1 VAAIQP
7 LSAESLVGRAA
18 RWRSRHDRTLSA
30 ALLLAPGCLLFF
42 VFVVHPIVQTVRL
55 SLYEWDGTG
64 PKTWIGLV
72 NYSELAA
79 DPTFRTALANNL
91 IWLACYGLA
100 PILGLAL
107 ALFLNQKF
115 RGIRLA
121 RCLFLLPFVISQ
133 VVVGVV
139 FAWFFNAHFGLFDRL
154 TGAIGLGPLALL
166 DNEDTAVFAV
176 ILAGLWPQTAY
187 CMILYLAGLTAI
199 RPELIDAAR
208 LDGAKG
214 WTMLWHVVL
223 PELRPVTFL
232 VLLVCCVSALRNFDL
247 VTIMTG
253 GGPYN
258 SSTVAAFYMYEQIF
272 LGFRYGY
279 GAAIATALFV
289 LIELCVLFFL
299 WRMLCSESE

>member
-1 VAAIQP
+1 M
-7 LSAESLVGRAA
+7 
-18 RWRSRHDRTLSA
+18 
-30 ALLLAPGCLLFF
+30 LLAPGCLLFF
-42 VFVVHPIVQTVRL
+42 VFVIHPIVQTIRL
-55 SLYEWDGTG
+55 SFYDWNGTG
-64 PKTWIGLV
+64 AKTWIGLA

-91 IWLACYGLA
+91 LWLACYGLA

-107 ALFLNQKF
+107 ALFLNQKL

-133 VVVGVV
+133 VIVGVV
-139 FAWFFNAHFGLFDRL
+139 FAWFFNAHFGLFDRM
-154 TGAIGLGPLALL
+154 TGAFGLEPLALL
-166 DNEDTAVFAV
+166 DNENTAVFAV

-272 LGFRYGY
+272 LAFRYGY

-299 WRMLCSESE
+299 WRMLRNESD

>member
-1 VAAIQP
+1 M
-7 LSAESLVGRAA
+7 
-18 RWRSRHDRTLSA
+18 
-30 ALLLAPGCLLFF
+30 LLAPGCLLFF
-42 VFVVHPIVQTVRL
+42 VFVIHPIVQTIRL
-55 SLYEWDGTG
+55 SFYDWNGTG
-64 PKTWIGLV
+64 AKTWIGLA

-91 IWLACYGLA
+91 LWLACYGLA

-107 ALFLNQKF
+107 ALFLNQKL
-115 RGIRLA
+115 RGIRLV

-133 VVVGVV
+133 VIVGVV
-139 FAWFFNAHFGLFDRL
+139 FAWFFNAHFGLFDRM
-154 TGAIGLGPLALL
+154 TGAFGLEPLALL
-166 DNEDTAVFAV
+166 DNENTAVFAV

-272 LGFRYGY
+272 LAFRYGY

-299 WRMLCSESE
+299 WRMLRNESD

>member
-1 VAAIQP
+1 M
-7 LSAESLVGRAA
+7 
-18 RWRSRHDRTLSA
+18 
-30 ALLLAPGCLLFF
+30 LLAPGCLLFF
-42 VFVVHPIVQTVRL
+42 VFVIHPIVQTIRL
-55 SLYEWDGTG
+55 SFYDWNGTG
-64 PKTWIGLV
+64 AKTWIGLA

-79 DPTFRTALANNL
+79 DPTFRTALVNNL
-91 IWLACYGLA
+91 LWLACYGLA

-107 ALFLNQKF
+107 ALFLNQKL

-133 VVVGVV
+133 VIVGVV
-139 FAWFFNAHFGLFDRL
+139 FAWFFNAHFGLFDRM
-154 TGAIGLGPLALL
+154 TGAFGLEPLALL
-166 DNEDTAVFAV
+166 DNENTAVFAV

-272 LGFRYGY
+272 LAFRYGY

-299 WRMLCSESE
+299 WRMLRNESD

>member
-1 VAAIQP
+1 LATIQP
-7 LSAESLVGRAA
+7 LSAESLLARAA
-18 RWRSRHDRTLSA
+18 RWRSRHDRAFSA

-42 VFVVHPIVQTVRL
+42 LFVVHPIVQTIRL
-55 SLYEWDGTG
+55 SFYDWDGTG
-64 PKTWIGLV
+64 AKIWIGLA

-107 ALFLNQKF
+107 ALFLNQKL

-154 TGAIGLGPLALL
+154 TDAIGLGPLALL
-166 DNEDTAVFAV
+166 DHEDTAVFAV

-272 LGFRYGY
+272 LAFRYGY

-299 WRMLCSESE
+299 WRMLRNESE